1 MNRLKRLF
9 LRDGSR
15 KLIALVTA
23 VMLYFAVSSRIT
35 KERIINHVPV
45 KVTLSS
51 ELAGPAENYYTNVTI
66 KGSEEII
73 NNVTPD
79 ELVAHV
85 VVTPNH
91 LDSGNTYSV
100 KLTPAMFSARS
111 GVTVTRSDKLV
122 LHNLQKVISRKVPVE
137 VKYSGALSKDFD
149 ITESLVIPSSVTIT
163 GAENVVNSRQS
174 VTTSEVPLSRTIFD
188 SFEFNT
194 PVAPVDNIKIEPSN
208 VLVQTSI
215 SKRLEHK
222 KIKNVPVLLLA
233 GSEQSGFDVSFA
245 KPDTV
250 VDIIVSGPPS
260 ALAGIKNGHLKPF
273 VDASRVKNPATVL
286 LPVECTSGVDGVS
299 VKATSPG
306 EVAVKVSIRKK

>member
-1 MNRLKRLF
+1 MNRFRKVF

-15 KLIALVTA
+15 KLIALVLA

-35 KERIINHVPV
+35 KERIINNVPV

-51 ELAGPAENYYTNVTI
+51 ELAGPADTYYTNVI
-66 KGSEEII
+66 VKGSEEAIAS
-73 NNVTPD
+73 VTPD
-79 ELVAHV
+79 ELAAHV

-111 GVTVTRSDKLV
+111 GITVTRSEKLI
-122 LHNLQKVISRKVPVE
+122 LHLQKVISRKVPVE
-137 VKYSGALSKDFD
+137 VKYSGALSKDFN
-149 ITESLVIPSSVTIT
+149 ITESLVIPSEVTIT
-163 GAENVVNSRQS
+163 GAENVVNSLRS

-194 PVAPVDNIKIEPSN
+194 PLALVGSIKSEPAN

-215 SKRLEHK
+215 SKRVEQK
-222 KIKNVPVLLLA
+222 KFNNVPVLLLS
-233 GSEQSGFDVSFA
+233 GFEQSGLDVSFA
-245 KPDTV
+245 RPDTA

-260 ALAGIKNGHLKPF
+260 AIAGIKNSDLKPY
-273 VDASRVKNPATVL
+273 VDASKVNSPTTAM

-299 VKATSPG
+299 IKATSPG
-306 EVAVKVSIRKK
+306 EVAVKVSVRKK